1 MDTNVVSRLMMGAL
15 SPDNETRKQA
25 ENHIHQHLSK
35 QPEALMAAVLKLL
48 RQSNNPSV
56 RMLCAVFLRQKL
68 VNGEPI
74 LFRTLSD
81 RLQSGFKSELL
92 QAIVHERAGGVR
104 RNISDTVAELAKIL
118 LFREDWGQLKSFLFK
133 AIQSDREEL
142 RFASFD
148 IMGKIADGTPERFG
162 SATEQ
167 VVKAFEHGLKDKSLS
182 VRVCAMVSEGKLIS
196 SVTGECKETQM
207 TQSHIVGFLHV
218 TQQAFQ
224 AEDEDLLGRAIQTL
238 VDIATE
244 NPSWFEPKLETLS
257 ELCSK
262 MGQATKMNDGLRS
275 SCLEVLVG
283 IAENEEIMAR
293 KYTKFLQHTVFLGM
307 KLMMEVSH
315 DPQWVLKV
323 LRECGLMW
331 ITRQNAARTG
341 TTNTPTLLWTGF
353 AFAIGGRKLKPIIF
367 PMISN
372 CVSQKDWKMRRAGLM
387 TLSQVAEVVELKDLP
402 VPKVCEFLKDPHPQ
416 VRHAAANCIGQISN
430 DHEPMVQE
438 RFHKLFQILLA
449 LGRSEKMINMPTS
462 STLLSAPR
470 IQVHAAAALFNF
482 VENCEEKILEG
493 YADTIIVELVKV
505 LKSGSRSVQEQVLT
519 TIACVSGAAPKCF
532 QKHFENVAGNTK
544 DCELG
549 LWNVSLI
556 LKKKREMVVMIMIMM
571 VMATMKGMSVGPEKF
586 GPYAANLMKLFGSM
600 IDKGFAPDDTTR
612 QYMLQAWTRI
622 ATVMKK
628 GFTPYLKYVIPEVFK
643 VAERKLEFENLNVS
657 GGSTLG
663 LIGLTSSLEEK
674 ATACAMLCSFA
685 NDIKEGYFP
694 YVEATVKVMLPLMEY
709 YLNDEV
715 RKCAVSIM
723 PTLLE
728 ITISAVKERKANETF
743 LYNMFST
750 VTKKMLECTDRE
762 PDTEVLM
769 DFVAGIQK
777 CIQMAKPLGRKCIN
791 QDALEIIGKALLN
804 LLGKSMQK
812 IENLEKRKMRKDI
825 DEEAVEKL
833 DMKAEQE
840 DHLSFMAADCIGTL
854 IKSHRQ
860 AFLGTFDKLGRAIM
874 LMLHPSR
881 TALTRKYAVFI
892 IDDLIEFIGADS
904 GKYFRKIIP
913 PLLRY
918 AKDKDPALQQ
928 ACVYGL
934 AVSAE
939 HGGETFNNYV
949 NQSLKTLGEAITTNR
964 KIPNATDDVKSATDN
979 AISAFA
985 KTCKFRGS
993 RIDLSKALPAFLHWL
1008 PLEVDESEA
1017 GNVYSIFC
1025 SLVESNNKHLLGENM
1040 NFLPQV
1046 VKILVMVCGTTMIDQ
1061 NMTGRMMRLVVNIN
1075 KRIPKNALQAL
1086 KARLPGP
1093 VKEKMAKILAH
1104 CNK

>member
-315 DPQWVLKV
+315 DPQWVLKDHEAERGKDGNNEYAN
-323 LRECGLMW
+323 LAMDR
-331 ITRQNAARTG
+331 
-341 TTNTPTLLWTGF
+341 F
-353 AFAIGGRKLKPIIF
+353 ALAIGGRKLKPIIF

-438 RFHKLFQILLA
+438 RFHKLIIPQLLH
-449 LGRSEKMINMPTS
+449 LTIDNR
-462 STLLSAPR
+462 APR

-532 QKHFENVAGNTK
+532 QKHFENVAGLVMYILTNTNGK
-544 DCELG
+544 EYERLRARSMECI
-549 LWNVSLI
+549 SYI
-556 LKKKREMVVMIMIMM
+556 
-571 VMATMKGMSVGPEKF
+571 GMSVGPEKF